1 MTPRALRVSRAA
13 MALRG
18 VGGPRDVTVVSLGGG
33 AGVRVHKPVDENR
46 EYAERLRHDAVT
58 CALEIVPGAFHGFD
72 LWAPNA
78 GVSRRFFESQCAALR
93 EPLRL

>member
-1 MTPRALRVSRAA
+1 

-46 EYAERLRHDAVT
+46 EYAERLRQDGVP
-58 CALEIVPGAFHGFD
+58 CALEVVPGAFHGFD
-72 LWAPNA
+72 LLAPKA

-93 EPLRL
+93 GALNGGR

>member
-1 MTPRALRVSRAA
+1 M
-13 MALRG
+13 
-18 VGGPRDVTVVSLGGG
+18 
-33 AGVRVHKPVDENR
+33 
-46 EYAERLRHDAVT
+46 
-58 CALEIVPGAFHGFD
+58 ALEIVPGAFHGFD